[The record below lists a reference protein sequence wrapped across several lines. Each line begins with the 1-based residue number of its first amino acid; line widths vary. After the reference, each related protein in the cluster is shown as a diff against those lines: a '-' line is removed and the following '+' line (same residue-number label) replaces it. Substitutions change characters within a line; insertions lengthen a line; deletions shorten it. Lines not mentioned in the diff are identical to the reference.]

1 MFLDV
6 LRLITTSLPFFSVAL
21 RLLVQKLQA
30 LVHRHTYKA
39 VSQPR
44 DVVVVGGSFAGL
56 QLVRRLSETL
66 PRGYRAVL
74 VEPNSH
80 INFVFNF
87 PRYSVATGHEAKA
100 FIPHDGLAR
109 SAPDGVYLRI
119 RDAAD
124 GISVPASDA
133 GGNKNNPL
141 LLHLTSGRT
150 LPYAYLVLAT
160 GAAQPFPA
168 RVRSTDKQGACA
180 ELRAMQARVAAAPS
194 VAVVGAGAVGVEIAT
209 DVKAFYPAK
218 RVVLVHSRDRLLP
231 RFGPRLH
238 AHVLAALGR
247 MGVEVVLGERP
258 VVVGDGGD
266 GPARLRFEDG
276 REEEFG
282 LVIPCTGQRPN
293 SDIISEFSPDAIS
306 KETRCILVK
315 PTLQVAASRA
325 EHGNIFALGDVA
337 ETGGPKM
344 ARAGFMQAEV
354 VCSNIL
360 SMINGEEP
368 AETYRPI
375 AMEGAIKLTLGKTDW
390 VVYLQKDDGTEIL
403 VSGKG
408 GKEDLGIR
416 GFWRQF
422 GVEFK
427 DGSD

>member
-6 LRLITTSLPFFSVAL
+6 LRLITTSLPFLSVAL
-21 RLLVQKLQA
+21 SLLVQKLQA

-39 VSQPR
+39 VGQPR

-66 PRGYRAVL
+66 PTGYRAVL

-133 GGNKNNPL
+133 GGNNNN

-168 RVRSTDKQGACA
+168 RVRSTDKQAACA
-180 ELRAMQARVAAAPS
+180 ELRAMQARVAAAAS
-194 VAVVGAGAVGVEIAT
+194 VAVVGAGAVGVEVAA
-209 DVKAFYPAK
+209 DVKAFHPAK
-218 RVVLVHSRDRLLP
+218 RVVLVHSRRDRLLP

-238 AHVLAALGR
+238 AHVLAALER

-258 VVVGDGGD
+258 VVVGDGGGGGG
-266 GPARLRFEDG
+266 GPARLRFGDG

-282 LVIPCTGQRPN
+282 LV
-293 SDIISEFSPDAIS
+293 
-306 KETRCILVK
+306 
-315 PTLQVAASRA
+315 
-325 EHGNIFALGDVA
+325 
-337 ETGGPKM
+337 
-344 ARAGFMQAEV
+344 
-354 VCSNIL
+354 
-360 SMINGEEP
+360 
-368 AETYRPI
+368 
-375 AMEGAIKLTLGKTDW
+375 
-390 VVYLQKDDGTEIL
+390 
-403 VSGKG
+403 VSGRSLLACCG
-408 GKEDLGIR
+408 LLVMRHGLTWE
-416 GFWRQF
+416 
-422 GVEFK
+422 
-427 DGSD
+427 